1 MIDKMIF
8 LKFQNVECEICHKM
22 MRKRNLPAHVKT
34 HEGFVGLPC
43 KVCGKKFSTIGGKNR
58 HEKIHTADKQ
68 FECSYCGKAF
78 VQKANMQVR
87 GYEILF
93 LLFMALFYY

>member
-1 MIDKMIF
+1 
-8 LKFQNVECEICHKM
+8 

-78 VQKANMQVR
+78 VQKANMQVITF
-87 GYEILF
+87 ILSVITVA
-93 LLFMALFYY
+93 LLHCRREESIR

>member
-1 MIDKMIF
+1 MF
-8 LKFQNVECEICHKM
+8 FWQNVECEICHKL

-43 KVCGKKFSTIGGKNR
+43 KLCGKKFSTIGGKNR

-78 VQKANMQVR
+78 VQKANMQVI
-87 GYEILF
+87 ILIIFVVNNRTKEF
-93 LLFMALFYY
+93 LNKYV

>member
-1 MIDKMIF
+1 
-8 LKFQNVECEICHKM
+8 M

-87 GYEILF
+87 GYQKLF
-93 LLFMALFYY
+93 RTVMSKKFISFCQIDTI